1 MAYKNVSASS
11 YENLLKKAATL
22 YLEEETSSV
31 IELPF
36 NPSEKFIIKMKK
48 LFEEEKKWNSNVNL
62 KILMKRAAMYIFI
75 ILGVL
80 SSILIFNED
89 VRAGLKNMLI
99 EIFDDHVQI
108 QFEKEELPE
117 DFIEF
122 DLDRIPKEYRIENYE
137 NFHGFISM
145 ELYTIDDKLIRL
157 SLSPI
162 DSSGTKGIDN
172 EHHEIKQIIIND
184 VKVIIVEPKID
195 VGVNI
200 LLWNNQGYR
209 YDLNSSEIEIK
220 ELIKL
225 SEKIIK
231 K

>member
-1 MAYKNVSASS
+1 
-11 YENLLKKAATL
+11 
-22 YLEEETSSV
+22 
-31 IELPF
+31 
-36 NPSEKFIIKMKK
+36 
-48 LFEEEKKWNSNVNL
+48 
-62 KILMKRAAMYIFI
+62 MYIFI
-75 ILGVL
+75 ILGIL
-80 SSILIFNED
+80 STILIFNED
-89 VRAGLKNMLI
+89 VRAGLNNMLI
-99 EIFDDHVQI
+99 EIFNDHVQI
-108 QFEKEELPE
+108 QFEREELPE
-117 DFIEF
+117 DFEEF
-122 DLDRIPKEYRIENYE
+122 DLNRIPDEYRIENYE